1 MLTLHENINCQ
12 KLEKIIDL
20 TIDFYN
26 EGKFQ
31 DIIGY
36 IDQYLQKNPP
46 SYELYNIL
54 GLTYIKINNNKV
66 AYKCFLKAI
75 EIKPNYSVSY
85 FNIGSLYHEE
95 NIIEKAIENYEIA
108 LKFNPNYVSALF
120 NLAILRKENGEVNKA
135 ISNYKFLLKN
145 NQFHIESNYNLSS
158 IYQELNRSSLAIFHL
173 KKILEVKN
181 YYLDTFLKLGIS
193 YHKIN
198 NLKNALHYY
207 SEELKIN
214 KNNHEAFY
222 LIGNVFIDKGDYN
235 EAYKNFLKVL
245 EINPNISKNL
255 TRLGDIM
262 QKKSNLDLAIKYY
275 RRSLKLNP
283 ACVITNNNLGF
294 AYEEKGEY
302 FKAINCYKKSLSYD
316 PNYFE
321 ANHNIGNSLKKIGD
335 LDNAL
340 VYYEKALKI
349 FPNNPDTLVNYGYIN
364 LLKGN
369 LKNGFELYEQRLFRR
384 DNTTRPPKVTLTW
397 DGKESLEGKKFFVYD
412 EQGLGD
418 IIQFS
423 RYLILLKEKGAIVTF
438 KVRKEL
444 HKLISTITND
454 INLISHKPNHEEV
467 DFEAPLLSLPHLFKT
482 DIYTIP
488 YPEKYIYADKRKI
501 KFWKNQLDNKKFKIG
516 INWTARKDD
525 RSFDIDNFKKIANF
539 KNIQL
544 ISIQKTDKINSK
556 NIGFKIKTFKK
567 KIDNDG
573 DSFVDTAAIIM
584 NCDLIITC
592 DTSIAHLS
600 GALGKKTWVLLKK
613 IPDWRWM
620 MHRSDTPWYKNVKLF
635 RNNNMKSWEITFKK
649 VYQQLDNLL

>member
-1 MLTLHENINCQ
+1 MFNLDENKNYQ
-12 KLEKIIDL
+12 KLEKLIDL
-20 TIDFYN
+20 TINFYN

-31 DIIGY
+31 DVILHIN
-36 IDQYLQKNPP
+36 QYLQKHPP
-46 SYELYNIL
+46 SHELCNIL
-54 GLTYIKINNNKV
+54 GLSYIKINDNKN

-95 NIIEKAIENYEIA
+95 NIFKKAIENYEIA

-120 NLAILRKENGEVNKA
+120 NLAILRKENGEINKA
-135 ISNYKFLLKN
+135 ILNYKSLLKK
-145 NQFHIESNYNLSS
+145 NQFHIESNYNLSL
-158 IYQELNRSSLAIFHL
+158 IYQELNRYSLAIFHL
-173 KKILEVKN
+173 KKILEVRD
-181 YYLDTFLKLGIS
+181 YYLDTFLKLGLI

-198 NLKNALHYY
+198 NLKTALHYY

-214 KNNHEAFY
+214 ENNHEAYY
-222 LIGNVFIDKGDYN
+222 LIGSIHIDKGDLN
-235 EAYKNFLKVL
+235 KANNNFLKAL
-245 EINPNISKNL
+245 EINPNFSKTL
-255 TRLGDIM
+255 TSLGDTM
-262 QKKSNLDLAIKYY
+262 QKKSNFYLAIKYY
-275 RRSLKLNP
+275 RRSLKINP
-283 ACVITNNNLGF
+283 TCAITNNNLGF
-294 AYEEKGEY
+294 TYEEKREY
-302 FKAINCYKKSLSYD
+302 FKALNCYRKSLSYD
-316 PNYFE
+316 PKYFE
-321 ANHNIGNSLKKIGD
+321 ANHNIGNLLKKIGK

-349 FPNNPDTLVNYGYIN
+349 IPNNPDTLVNYGYVN
-364 LLKGN
+364 LLKGD
-369 LKNGFELYEQRLFRR
+369 LKNGFKLYEQRLFRR
-384 DNTTRPPKVTLTW
+384 DNTIKPPKVTLIW
-397 DGKESLEGKKFFVYD
+397 DGKESLKGKKFFVYE

-423 RYLILLKEKGAIVTF
+423 RYLILLKEKGAIITF
-438 KVRKEL
+438 KVKKEL
-444 HKLISTITND
+444 HKLISTIKIS
-454 INLISHKPNHEEV
+454 INLISHTPNYEEI

-482 DIYTIP
+482 EIYTIP
-488 YPEKYIYADKRKI
+488 YPEQYIYADKRKI

-516 INWTARKDD
+516 INWRARKDD
-525 RSFDIDNFKKIANF
+525 RSFDIDNFKKIATITNV
-539 KNIQL
+539 QL
-544 ISIQKTDKINSK
+544 ISIQKTDKIDLK
-556 NIGFKIKTFKK
+556 KIDFKIKTFEK

-635 RNNNMKSWEITFKK
+635 RNNNMKSWETTFNK
-649 VYQQLDNLL
+649 VYQELGKLF